1 MKRTAEGHSG
11 LPSTAS
17 PLPYLGGAAWSAVRF
32 LFLLCMAFI
41 ILYPLVYMLSLS
53 IHEGRDVYDMS
64 VVWIPRH
71 YTLDNFKTVFGPL
84 NFAEVVKNSGILG
97 VTCTVLSVFVCSL
110 AVRLRALSVPR
121 KPAAVPCGHP
131 DNFDSSS
138 ADGSSQ
144 LCVVQL
150 LRLFGLFRA
159 ITGHATNLN
168 LLNNMGVMMLMAALG
183 QGLRAGLFIFI
194 FRQYYK
200 GRPERAGT
208 GGGDRRLR
216 LYGDLLPHHAA
227 ERGRAHP
234 YLYAVLAGMVLGDYY
249 TLSTYLP
256 DVRIVSSVRATC
268 AARCNYILA
277 QDALD
282 PYKIITIEQA
292 ACIASVL
299 PLLCSFS
306 SCRRRLRAAWKPPAW
321 SAEYGK
327 EREQICAGT
336 RLAACLLALSIS
348 LRAGLAPRGG
358 ERRIASHPDGGP
370 VCHPELEAPQT
381 GEYRLELEFMA
392 LTGKTVN
399 PQATLSPGRP
409 TAPRSPFPAYGKD
422 LRQGSVCRG

>member
-53 IHEGRDVYDMS
+53 IREGRDVYDMS
-64 VVWIPRH
+64 VVWIPKH

-84 NFAEVVKNSGILG
+84 NFAEVMKNSGILA

-110 AVRLRALSVPR
+110 AGYGFARFQFRENRLLFLVVILTILIPPQLTGLPNYVLFSS
-121 KPAAVPCGHP
+121 
-131 DNFDSSS
+131 FDF
-138 ADGSSQ
+138 
-144 LCVVQL
+144 
-150 LRLFGLFRA
+150 FGLFRA

-200 GRPERAGT
+200 GVPNELEQAAVIDGCGYTATYFRIM
-208 GGGDRRLR
+208 
-216 LYGDLLPHHAA
+216 LPNACGPI
-227 ERGRAHP
+227 RICTLFSLVW
-234 YLYAVLAGMVLGDYY
+234 YWSDYY

-256 DVRIVSSVRATC
+256 DGRIVSRVLGDMRSSPSIPIKSSRLSRPPASPASC
-268 AARCNYILA
+268 RC
-277 QDALD
+277 
-282 PYKIITIEQA
+282 
-292 ACIASVL
+292 S
-299 PLLCSFS
+299 CSFS

-327 EREQICAGT
+327 EREQICAFHAEHGW
-336 RLAACLLALSIS
+336 RPACL
-348 LRAGLAPRGG
+348 R
-358 ERRIASHPDGGP
+358 
-370 VCHPELEAPQT
+370 
-381 GEYRLELEFMA
+381 
-392 LTGKTVN
+392 
-399 PQATLSPGRP
+399 
-409 TAPRSPFPAYGKD
+409 FP
-422 LRQGSVCRG
+422 

>member
-53 IHEGRDVYDMS
+53 IREGRDVYDMS
-64 VVWIPRH
+64 VVWIPKH

-84 NFAEVVKNSGILG
+84 NFAEVMKNSGILA

-110 AVRLRALSVPR
+110 AGYGFARFQFRENRLLFLVVILTILIPPQLTGLPNYVLFSS
-121 KPAAVPCGHP
+121 
-131 DNFDSSS
+131 FDF
-138 ADGSSQ
+138 
-144 LCVVQL
+144 
-150 LRLFGLFRA
+150 FGLFRA

-200 GRPERAGT
+200 GVPNELEQAAVIDGCGYTATYFRIM
-208 GGGDRRLR
+208 
-216 LYGDLLPHHAA
+216 LPNACGPI
-227 ERGRAHP
+227 RICTLFSLVW
-234 YLYAVLAGMVLGDYY
+234 YWSDYY

-256 DVRIVSSVRATC
+256 DVRIVSSVLGDMRSSLQH
-268 AARCNYILA
+268 ILA

-299 PLLCSFS
+299 PLL
-306 SCRRRLRAAWKPPAW
+306 
-321 SAEYGK
+321 
-327 EREQICAGT
+327 
-336 RLAACLLALSIS
+336 LLFLIAQKTFARSVETT
-348 LRAGLAPRGG
+348 GLVG
-358 ERRIASHPDGGP
+358 
-370 VCHPELEAPQT
+370 
-381 GEYRLELEFMA
+381 
-392 LTGKTVN
+392 
-399 PQATLSPGRP
+399 
-409 TAPRSPFPAYGKD
+409 
-422 LRQGSVCRG
+422 